1 MFLILFTMAF
11 VVGPALC
18 LVLVHFDGRR
28 LQPALIASV
37 LVTLSFTFRNEVGL
51 TPSVETI
58 PLFLN
63 ILLIW
68 LAWIVVL
75 VMVAPAIRE
84 AYPSFNARRWSRTN
98 CAMGT
103 TVPWFGIRADQLM
116 VK

>member
-37 LVTLSFTFRNEVGL
+37 LVTLSFIFRNEVGL
-51 TPSVETI
+51 APSVETI
-58 PLFLN
+58 PLVLY
-63 ILLIW
+63 IVPLW

-75 VMVAPAIRE
+75 VLVAPAIRE
-84 AYPSFNARRWSRTN
+84 AYPSLNARRWSRAN

-103 TVPWFGIRADQLM
+103 TVPWFGFRADQLM